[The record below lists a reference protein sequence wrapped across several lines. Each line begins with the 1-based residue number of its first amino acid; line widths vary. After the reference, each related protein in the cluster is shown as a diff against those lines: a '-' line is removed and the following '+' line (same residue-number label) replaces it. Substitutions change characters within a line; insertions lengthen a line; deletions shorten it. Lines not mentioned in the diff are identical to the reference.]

1 MLGVATLPIL
11 VSDSSDETSTEDN
24 PDTPDTPD
32 TEVSDNWED
41 DRVQISVDG
50 QDPQLFDVEAVSRV
64 AQDGQNIDQV
74 IETNIHDD
82 VTQSVDAGDGTD
94 VIKIGV
100 GDDVDTLSDSTE
112 TADDVEGEG
121 GDHVSL
127 TVTAEALEGLPVPG
141 SFGTVPAIEAE
152 AESFLQM
159 GSGDSL
165 EINFEDGTGGHLE
178 VVELETD
185 YGNWG
190 NTLPPSQVSSQVV
203 FYVPEGES
211 LEGLLDENSPDDYG
225 YAFYWKPG
233 LTAEDFGGIRL
244 IGTVDLGES
253 HDGGENANTGET
265 VAAYDDTRPPPT
277 ITSNLPIVFTTL

>member
-11 VSDSSDETSTEDN
+11 VSDSSDETSTEGN

-32 TEVSDNWED
+32 TDMPED
-41 DRVQISVDG
+41 WGDERVRISVDG
-50 QDPQLFDVEAVSRV
+50 QDPQLFDIEAVSRA
-64 AQDGQNIDQV
+64 AQDGQDIDQI

-82 VTQSVDAGDGTD
+82 VAQSVDAGDGTD

-112 TADDVEGEG
+112 TADDVAGEG
-121 GDHVSL
+121 GDKVSL
-127 TVTAEALEGLPVPG
+127 TVTAEGLEGLPVPG
-141 SFGTVPAIEAE
+141 SWGTVPAIEAD
-152 AESFLQM
+152 AESFLRM

-190 NTLPPSQVSSQVV
+190 NTLPPSQVSSQVL
-203 FYVPEGES
+203 FHVPEGES
-211 LEGLLDENSPDDYG
+211 LEGLLDENSPNDYG
-225 YAFYWKPG
+225 YAFYWKSG

-244 IGTVDLGES
+244 IGTVALGES
-253 HDGGENANTGET
+253 HDGGESAFTGEV
-265 VAAYDDTRPPPT
+265 VAPYDDTRPPPT